1 MLTRAQINRAIN
13 DKIKAEFTG
22 IPIQSSDV
30 EEGFL
35 RPSFFVSLETRRTES
50 EQHFLYRDLTCR
62 IRFFSTS
69 ENQYKEEVYNVQDR
83 LEQLFGLNFA
93 AGSQVITID
102 DAETDVYDKVLHY
115 DFEFSCVESIA
126 VAEDGDIMEELVYND

>member
-1 MLTRAQINRAIN
+1 M
-13 DKIKAEFTG
+13 
-22 IPIQSSDV
+22 
-30 EEGFL
+30 
-35 RPSFFVSLETRRTES
+35 
-50 EQHFLYRDLTCR
+50 
-62 IRFFSTS
+62 
-69 ENQYKEEVYNVQDR
+69 QDR